1 MLLASI
7 DGRKAAF
14 RISPVAEHGKPT
26 VLCIHCSGG
35 DSSVWSKQLAGLA
48 ADCTLIAPDLPG
60 HGKTEGR
67 GGYTV
72 EAYASWLEIIIKAMG
87 IKSCIVMGYSIGGA
101 IAQAFARA
109 YPALVQGL
117 VLVSTA
123 MRFDIAP
130 HYLQVLKKD
139 FPRAARASIDS
150 AYAPGAA
157 PELSHRGLQMLLDNG
172 ADAMYGDVYACTQFD
187 STAWMD
193 TITAPSLIISGHH
206 DPIAPPEAGAA
217 LAEAL
222 PQAEF
227 SVFPGS
233 SHMVLQEEADAFNA
247 RVRMFLKTFE
257 TFSRN

>member
-1 MLLASI
+1 MLFASI

-14 RISPVAEHGKPT
+14 RISPVDENKQPA

-35 DSSVWSKQLAGLA
+35 DSSVWSNQLAGLA

-67 GGYTV
+67 GGYSV
-72 EAYASWLEIIIKAMG
+72 EAYARWLDIITDAMG
-87 IKSCIVMGYSIGGA
+87 LESCIVMGYSIGGA

-109 YPALVQGL
+109 CPERVRGL

-130 HYLQVLKKD
+130 HYLQVLKND

-150 AYAPGAA
+150 AYAPGTA
-157 PELSHRGLQMLLDNG
+157 PELSHQGLQMLLQNG
-172 ADAMYGDVYACTQFD
+172 AAAMYGDVHACTKFD
-187 STAWMD
+187 STAWLAD
-193 TITAPSLIISGHH
+193 ISAPALIISGRH
-206 DPIAPPEAGAA
+206 DTIAPPEAGAA
-217 LAEAL
+217 LAKTL

-227 SVFPGS
+227 SLFSHS
-233 SHMVLQEEADAFNA
+233 SHMVLQEEAEGFNA
-247 RVRMFLKTFE
+247 RVRTFLQKFGTC
-257 TFSRN
+257 

>member
-1 MLLASI
+1 MLFATI
-7 DGRKAAF
+7 EGRKAAF
-14 RISPVAEHGKPT
+14 RISPARESHKPT

-35 DSSVWSKQLAGLA
+35 DSSVWSSQLAGLA
-48 ADCTLIAPDLPG
+48 GDCTIVAPDLPG

-72 EAYASWLEIIIKAMG
+72 EAYADWLDIITGAMG
-87 IKSCIVMGYSIGGA
+87 IESCVVMGYSIGGA

-109 YPALVQGL
+109 YPSRVQGL

-130 HYLQVLKKD
+130 QYLTVLKND

-150 AYAPGAA
+150 AYAPGAP
-157 PELSHRGLQMLLDNG
+157 PELSSRGLSMLLSNG
-172 ADAMYGDVYACTQFD
+172 AEAMYGDVYACTQFD

-193 TITAPSLIISGHH
+193 SISVPSLVISGSH
-206 DPIAPPEAGAA
+206 DPIAPPESGAA

-222 PQAEF
+222 PKAEF
-227 SVFPGS
+227 SLFSNS
-233 SHMVLQEEADAFNA
+233 SHMVLQEEAAVFND
-247 RVRMFLKTFE
+247 RVRAFLKTFAN
-257 TFSRN
+257 FSR